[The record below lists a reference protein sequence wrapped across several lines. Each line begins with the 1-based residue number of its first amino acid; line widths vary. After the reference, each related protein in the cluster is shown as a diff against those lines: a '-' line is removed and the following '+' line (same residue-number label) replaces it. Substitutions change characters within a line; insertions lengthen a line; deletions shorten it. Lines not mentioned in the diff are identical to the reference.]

1 MRRSGI
7 KIMALVLTGGFV
19 LQLGGCWQWIAA
31 SVLNAGL
38 NTIVTQFL
46 PYGVKVVQ

>member
-7 KIMALVLTGGFV
+7 KVMALVMTGGFM
-19 LQLGGCWQWIAA
+19 LQLGGCWQWIGA
-31 SVLNAGL
+31 SVLNAFM